1 MLSEDKNIKIGVI
14 LSYCEMAISIIG
26 TLFVSNKVLFL
37 VGDYNYGLWSFV
49 CSITSW
55 LTVVSAALTSSY
67 LRFATREAV
76 DNNGDTSRTNG
87 VFLSML
93 FILGS
98 IIFLLGSISLLFL
111 QLNKI
116 PFASYSW
123 EDSQILY
130 ILFFI
135 SIVDVSVSMPTC
147 IYLLILNYNKKF
159 VVIKLTSVFIS
170 IVNPVINYLIAR
182 FTGSI
187 IVLSINTFAST
198 LTVFIIEYVFVRKV
212 MKCRLHFASLRKNK
226 MIVTSIIAFSSILL
240 LNSIVDQIDSNI
252 DKTLLGIMSIPE
264 NVTIYHF
271 GQQFCTYLFAMSLA
285 VSGVFSP
292 SFHKLIA
299 EEKRDEVNNLFLK
312 ISEIQT
318 IILTLVAFGF
328 LSCGKDFIIMWLGKD
343 REGVFIVGV
352 VLMMIELCP
361 LTMNSSIEIQRA
373 QDKHKFRAFVYFFVA
388 IVNLVLSIM
397 FLKIFPSEYAIE
409 ACLLGSLIARIVSHW
424 ILMNIYNSKVI
435 KLPVKEYML
444 FLFKYMLV
452 GSISFLVTFVLKKHL
467 LVNMSSILIR
477 FIIEGLTFTLLFLSL
492 VVLLDGKKLKVILK
506 ERME

>member
-1 MLSEDKNIKIGVI
+1 
-14 LSYCEMAISIIG
+14 MAISIIG

-37 VGDYNYGLWSFV
+37 IGDYNYGLWSFV

-55 LTVVSAALTSSY
+55 LTVVSSALTSSY

-76 DNNGDTSRTNG
+76 DRNGDTSRTNG

-93 FILGS
+93 FILGLV
-98 IIFLLGSISLLFL
+98 IFVLGSIIVLFL

-135 SIVDVSVSMPTC
+135 SIIDVSVGMPTC

-159 VVIKLTSVFIS
+159 VVVKLTSLFIS
-170 IVNPVINYLIAR
+170 IANPIFNYIIAR

-187 IVLSINTFAST
+187 IVLSINTVAST
-198 LTVFIIEYVFVRKV
+198 LSVFIIEYVFVRKV
-212 MKCRLHFASLRKNK
+212 MKCSVHFASLRKNK
-226 MIVTSIIAFSSILL
+226 VIVYSIIAFSSILL
-240 LNSIVDQIDSNI
+240 LNSIVDQIDSSI
-252 DKTLLGIMSIPE
+252 DRTLLGIMSVPE

-292 SFHKLIA
+292 SFHKLVA
-299 EEKRDEVNNLFLK
+299 EGKRDEVNNLFLK

-318 IILTLVAFGF
+318 IVLTLVAFGF
-328 LSCGKDFIIMWLGKD
+328 LSCGKDFIIMWLGKE
-343 REGVFIVGV
+343 REEVFKVGV

-361 LTMNSSIEIQRA
+361 LSMNSSIEIQRA
-373 QDKHKFRAFVYFFVA
+373 SDKHKFRAFVYFFVA

-397 FLKIFPSEYAIE
+397 FLKIFPSEYAID
-409 ACLLGSLIARIVSHW
+409 ACLLGSIIARMLSHW
-424 ILMNIYNSKVI
+424 LLMNIYNSRVI
-435 KLPVKEYML
+435 KLPVKEYLL
-444 FLFKYMLV
+444 FLFKYISAGIFSSLV
-452 GSISFLVTFVLKKHL
+452 SLLLKKYL
-467 LVNMSSILIR
+467 LINVPSILIR
-477 FIIEGLTFTLLFLSL
+477 FLIEGGTFTLLFLSL
-492 VVLLDGKKLKVILK
+492 VVLLDGKKLKAFLK
-506 ERME
+506 ERAV

>member
-1 MLSEDKNIKIGVI
+1 MLSEDKNIKMGVI

-26 TLFVSNKVLFL
+26 ALFVSNRVLFL
-37 VGDYNYGLWSFV
+37 IGDYNYGLWSFV

-87 VFLSML
+87 VFFSML
-93 FILGS
+93 SILGLVIFILGT
-98 IIFLLGSISLLFL
+98 IVVLFL

-135 SIVDVSVSMPTC
+135 SIIDVSVSMPTC

-159 VVIKLTSVFIS
+159 VVVKLTSVFIS
-170 IVNPVINYLIAR
+170 VFNFVVNYLIAR

-187 IVLSINTFAST
+187 IVLSINTVVST
-198 LTVFIIEYVFVRKV
+198 LIVFLIEYVYVRRV
-212 MKCRLHFASLRKNK
+212 MKCRIHFASLRKNK
-226 MIVTSIIAFSSILL
+226 VIVYSIIAFSSILL
-240 LNSIVDQIDSNI
+240 LNSIVDQVDSSI

-264 NVTIYHF
+264 NVTIYQF

-292 SFHKLIA
+292 SFHKLVA

-312 ISEIQT
+312 ISEIQ
-318 IILTLVAFGF
+318 IVILTLVAFGF
-328 LSCGKDFIIMWLGKD
+328 LSCGKDFVIMWLGKE
-343 REGVFIVGV
+343 REEVFKVAI

-361 LTMNSSIEIQRA
+361 LSMNSSIEIQRA
-373 QDKHKFRAFVYFFVA
+373 EDKHKFRAFVYFFVA
-388 IVNLVLSIM
+388 IVNLLLSI
-397 FLKIFPSEYAIE
+397 FLLKIFPPQYAID
-409 ACLLGSLIARIVSHW
+409 ACLLGSVVARLLSHW
-424 ILMNIYNSKVI
+424 VLMNIYNSRVI
-435 KLPVKEYML
+435 KLPVKSYML

>member
-1 MLSEDKNIKIGVI
+1 M
-14 LSYCEMAISIIG
+14 
-26 TLFVSNKVLFL
+26 
-37 VGDYNYGLWSFV
+37 
-49 CSITSW
+49 
-55 LTVVSAALTSSY
+55 
-67 LRFATREAV
+67 
-76 DNNGDTSRTNG
+76 
-87 VFLSML
+87 
-93 FILGS
+93 
-98 IIFLLGSISLLFL
+98 
-111 QLNKI
+111 LNKI
-116 PFASYSW
+116 PFAYYSW

-147 IYLLILNYNKKF
+147 IPLLILNYNKKF

-506 ERME
+506 ERAE